1 MSQANLEERVAALE
15 KKMSLLLENGVG
27 TTRRKDW
34 RQTIGMF
41 TGDDVMREI
50 FEEARKMREADRR
63 QASKRRTSA
72 RHSIKGQ

>member
-1 MSQANLEERVAALE
+1 MSQGSLEERVVELE
-15 KKMSLLLENGVG
+15 KKMSLLLKNGAGRV
-27 TTRRKDW
+27 RRKDW
-34 RQTIGMF
+34 RRTIGMF

-72 RHSIKGQ
+72 GRSES